1 MQEIKSK
8 FCRLLLITNVGHRK
22 WK

>member
-8 FCRLLLITNVGHRK
+8 FCRLILITNVGHRK